1 MELRSISKTFA
12 TRRGEVVALAECDLA
27 VARAEFVT
35 VVGPSGCGKSTL
47 LMIAAGLTD
56 PTTGAIFVDGRP
68 AGSPGPQR
76 SVVFQRFALF
86 PSETAAQNIE
96 FGLRVAGIEKAERE
110 TRVSE
115 QLALMGLE
123 QFRDAYP
130 SELSG
135 GMQQRVAIARALV
148 VRPEILLM
156 DEPFGALDAQ
166 TRTVLQEEVSRL
178 RRQMHYTVLFITHS
192 VEEAVYLGDRVVV
205 MSRRPGRIKTEIN
218 IPRDAPWRGKQIE
231 DAGNHQDFNDF
242 RRQIWELVRSEIV
255 RE

>member
-1 MELRSISKTFA
+1 M
-12 TRRGEVVALAECDLA
+12 ALAECDLA
-27 VARAEFVT
+27 VARTEFVT

-47 LMIAAGLTD
+47 LMIAAGLAD
-56 PTTGAIFVDGRP
+56 ATTGAIFVDGRP
-68 AGSPGPQR
+68 AGPPGPQR

-110 TRVSE
+110 VRVAE

-123 QFRDAYP
+123 QFRDSYP

-156 DEPFGALDAQ
+156 G
-166 TRTVLQEEVSRL
+166 RTLSERLMPRPGRCCRKRCPRL
-178 RRQMHYTVLFITHS
+178 RRQGCTTRFSSSPTAWRKPSISATV
-192 VEEAVYLGDRVVV
+192 
-205 MSRRPGRIKTEIN
+205 
-218 IPRDAPWRGKQIE
+218 W
-231 DAGNHQDFNDF
+231 
-242 RRQIWELVRSEIV
+242 
-255 RE
+255 